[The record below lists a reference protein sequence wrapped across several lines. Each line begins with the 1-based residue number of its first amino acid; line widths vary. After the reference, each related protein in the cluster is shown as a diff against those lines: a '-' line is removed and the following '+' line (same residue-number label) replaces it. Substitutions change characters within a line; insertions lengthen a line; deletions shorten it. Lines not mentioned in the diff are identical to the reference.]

1 MNKISLLQKIID
13 SSNNIVF
20 FTGAGISTLSGLK
33 DFRSIDGLYNESWD
47 YPPESILSHRFF
59 YFDMPYFY
67 KFYKSRLNPI
77 GYEPNIIHNYIYEL
91 EKKGKVK
98 SVITQNIDN
107 LHTLAG
113 TKNVLELHGNVM
125 RNYCL
130 KCHKFYDGNYVFNSN
145 IVPLCECG
153 GFIKPDV
160 VLYEEGLD
168 EDILNKSIESI
179 KECDTLIV
187 VGTSLTVYPASSLIK
202 YYDKNN
208 LIIIN
213 KDETI
218 YDNVASLV
226 IHDDLKDVFEQL
238 R

>member
-1 MNKISLLQKIID
+1 
-13 SSNNIVF
+13 
-20 FTGAGISTLSGLK
+20 
-33 DFRSIDGLYNESWD
+33 
-47 YPPESILSHRFF
+47 
-59 YFDMPYFY
+59 
-67 KFYKSRLNPI
+67 
-77 GYEPNIIHNYIYEL
+77 
-91 EKKGKVK
+91 
-98 SVITQNIDN
+98 
-107 LHTLAG
+107 
-113 TKNVLELHGNVM
+113 M

-226 IHDDLKDVFEQL
+226 IHDDLKEVFEQL

>member
-1 MNKISLLQKIID
+1 
-13 SSNNIVF
+13 
-20 FTGAGISTLSGLK
+20 
-33 DFRSIDGLYNESWD
+33 
-47 YPPESILSHRFF
+47 
-59 YFDMPYFY
+59 MPYFY

-77 GYEPNIIHNYIYEL
+77 GYEPNIIHNYISLL

-226 IHDDLKDVFEQL
+226 IHDDLKEVFEQL